1 MDNPIMS
8 ASHLGVLFPFFLS
21 CDVVIFGQGVV
32 VYIAHDNLKVGS
44 HLSPWVNDELDIW
57 LPA

>member
-44 HLSPWVNDELDIW
+44 HLSP
-57 LPA
+57 